1 MGRSGSPRF
10 SASMSGISKP
20 IYVGTFRHT
29 LDAKNRLTIP
39 AKWRFVGDEKA
50 EVYLALPNPA
60 GHVMVLPPAEVEKL
74 YERISALPFS
84 DAQAQEFQN
93 KFFSQAHTFGCDKQG
108 RINLPSALLERAGID
123 RDVVLVGTMTKFGLW
138 SPARW
143 AAVDPEKNGDNLGD
157 LMKQV
162 GL

>member
-1 MGRSGSPRF
+1 
-10 SASMSGISKP
+10 MSGMTKP
-20 IYVGTFRHT
+20 FYVGTFRHT

-39 AKWRFVGDEKA
+39 AKWRFAGDES
-50 EVYLALPNPA
+50 EVYLALPHPS
-60 GHVMVLPPAEVEKL
+60 GHIMVLPPAEVEKL

-84 DAQAQEFQN
+84 DEQAQEFQH

-108 RINLPSALLERAGID
+108 RINLPEPLLSRAGIG
-123 RDVVLVGTMTKFGLW
+123 RDIVLVGTMTKFGLW
-138 SPARW
+138 SPERW
-143 AAVDPEKNGDNLGD
+143 ASIDPERNGDNLRD

>member
-1 MGRSGSPRF
+1 
-10 SASMSGISKP
+10 MSGFSKP
-20 IYVGTFRHT
+20 FYVGTFRHT

-39 AKWRFVGDEKA
+39 AKWRFAGDDQQEG
-50 EVYLALPNPA
+50 YLALPHPS

-84 DAQAQEFQN
+84 DEKAQEFQN
-93 KFFSQAHTFGCDKQG
+93 KFFSQAHQFGCDKQG
-108 RINLPSALLERAGID
+108 RINIPETLLKRAGID

-138 SPARW
+138 SADRW
-143 AAVDPEKNGDNLGD
+143 ASMDPETNGDNLGD